1 MIAVTG
7 AGGQLG
13 RTMLSA
19 LRRRGI
25 LGLGFDR
32 HELNIAD
39 QNAVIQK
46 LRPGV
51 FDCIIN
57 CAAYTA
63 VDDAEDHSRDAIA
76 VNAAAPKYLTDTG
89 IPIMHISTDYVFDGR
104 ARQPYEVDSQTAPLS
119 VYGRSKQM
127 GEAALLTSKACG
139 CIIRTSRLYSPTAGT
154 RSFFQ
159 TMLQLLSER
168 QSLGVVSDQFSAPTL
183 AEDLAD
189 ALVELY
195 LQGAHLRSM
204 QVLHFTNTGET
215 SWLGFASAIQER
227 IGTTCKLEAIPAVQ
241 YPAKARRPHY
251 SVLSLQSLQAWR
263 IKPRSWQDALTEACV
278 QCGRIKSGIR
288 NKWLI

>member
-1 MIAVTG
+1 MIAITGVT
-7 AGGQLG
+7 GQLG
-13 RTMLSA
+13 KTILTT
-19 LRRRGI
+19 LKRRGI

-39 QNAVIQK
+39 QNAVVQN

-63 VDDAEDHSRDAIA
+63 VDEAEDHSRDAIA
-76 VNAAAPKYLTDTG
+76 VNATAPKYLTDTG
-89 IPIMHISTDYVFDGR
+89 IPIIHVSTDYVFDGR
-104 ARQPYEVDSQTAPLS
+104 ARQPYEVDSQTAPMS

-139 CIIRTSRLYSPTAGT
+139 CIIRTSRLYTPIAGT

-159 TMLQLLSER
+159 TMLRLLSER

-189 ALVELY
+189 AVVELY

-215 SWLGFASAIQER
+215 SWHGFASAIQER
-227 IGTTCKLEAIPAVQ
+227 IGTTCKLRAIPAVQ
-241 YPAKARRPHY
+241 YPTKARRPHY

-278 QCGRIKSGIR
+278 QCGRMKS
-288 NKWLI
+288 

>member
-39 QNAVIQK
+39 QNAVVQK

-127 GEAALLTSKACG
+127 GEVALLTSKVCG

-189 ALVELY
+189 AVVKLY

-215 SWLGFASAIQER
+215 SWHGFASAIQEK
-227 IGTTCKLEAIPAVQ
+227 IGTDCKLEAVPAVQ
-241 YPAKARRPHY
+241 YPTKARRPHY

-278 QCGRIKSGIR
+278 QCGRIKS
-288 NKWLI
+288 

>member
-13 RTMLSA
+13 RTVLSA

-39 QNAVIQK
+39 QKAVVQN

-63 VDDAEDHSRDAIA
+63 VDDAKDHSWDAIA
-76 VNAAAPKYLTDTG
+76 VNATAPKYLTDTG
-89 IPIMHISTDYVFDGR
+89 IPIIHISTDYVFDGR
-104 ARQPYEVDSQTAPLS
+104 ARQPYEVDSKTAPLS
-119 VYGRSKQM
+119 VYGSSKQM

-139 CIIRTSRLYSPTAGT
+139 CIIRTSRLYSPIAGT
-154 RSFFQ
+154 KSFFQ

-168 QSLGVVSDQFSAPTL
+168 QSLDVVSDQFSAPTL

-215 SWLGFASAIQER
+215 SWHGFASAIQEK
-227 IGTTCKLEAIPAVQ
+227 IGTTCKLKAVPAVQ
-241 YPAKARRPHY
+241 YPTKARRPHY

-278 QCGRIKSGIR
+278 QCGRIKS
-288 NKWLI
+288 

>member
-13 RTMLSA
+13 RTVLSA

-32 HELNIAD
+32 HGINIAD
-39 QNAVIQK
+39 RDAVVQN

-89 IPIMHISTDYVFDGR
+89 IPIIHISTDYVFDGR

-119 VYGRSKQM
+119 VYGSSKQM

-139 CIIRTSRLYSPTAGT
+139 CIIRTSRLYSPIAGT
-154 RSFFQ
+154 KSFFQ

-278 QCGRIKSGIR
+278 QCGRMKS
-288 NKWLI
+288 

>member
-13 RTMLSA
+13 RTVLAA

-25 LGLGFDR
+25 PGLGFDR

-39 QNAVIQK
+39 QDAVVQN

-89 IPIMHISTDYVFDGR
+89 IPIIHISTDYVFDGR

-119 VYGRSKQM
+119 VYGRSKQI

-139 CIIRTSRLYSPTAGT
+139 CIIRTSRLYSPIAGT

-159 TMLQLLSER
+159 TMLRLLSER

-215 SWLGFASAIQER
+215 SWHGFASAIQEK
-227 IGTTCKLEAIPAVQ
+227 IGTTCKLKAVPAVQ
-241 YPAKARRPHY
+241 YPTKARRPHY

-278 QCGRIKSGIR
+278 QCGRIKS
-288 NKWLI
+288 

>member
-13 RTMLSA
+13 RTMLLA

-227 IGTTCKLEAIPAVQ
+227 IGTTCKLKAVLAVQ
-241 YPAKARRPHY
+241 YPTKARRPHY

-278 QCGRIKSGIR
+278 QCGRIKS
-288 NKWLI
+288 

>member
-251 SVLSLQSLQAWR
+251 SVLSLQSLEAWR

-278 QCGRIKSGIR
+278 QCGRIKS
-288 NKWLI
+288 

>member
-1 MIAVTG
+1 M
-7 AGGQLG
+7 
-13 RTMLSA
+13 
-19 LRRRGI
+19 
-25 LGLGFDR
+25 GLGFDR

-183 AEDLAD
+183 AEDLVD

-278 QCGRIKSGIR
+278 QCGRIKS
-288 NKWLI
+288 

>member
-1 MIAVTG
+1 MIAITGVT
-7 AGGQLG
+7 GQLG
-13 RTMLSA
+13 KTILTT
-19 LRRRGI
+19 LKRRGI

-39 QNAVIQK
+39 QNAVVQN

-63 VDDAEDHSRDAIA
+63 VDEAEDHSRDAIA
-76 VNAAAPKYLTDTG
+76 VNATAPKYLTDTG
-89 IPIMHISTDYVFDGR
+89 IPIIHVSTDYVFDGR
-104 ARQPYEVDSQTAPLS
+104 ARQPYEVDSQTAPMS

-139 CIIRTSRLYSPTAGT
+139 CIIRTSRLYSPIAGT

-159 TMLQLLSER
+159 TMLRLLSER
-168 QSLGVVSDQFSAPTL
+168 QSLGVVSDLFSAPTL

-189 ALVELY
+189 AVVELY

-215 SWLGFASAIQER
+215 SWHGFASAIQER
-227 IGTTCKLEAIPAVQ
+227 IGTTCKLRAIPAVQ
-241 YPAKARRPHY
+241 YPTKARRPHY

-278 QCGRIKSGIR
+278 QCGRMKS
-288 NKWLI
+288 

>member
-76 VNAAAPKYLTDTG
+76 VNAAAPKYLTGTG

-204 QVLHFTNTGET
+204 QVLHFTNSGET

-278 QCGRIKSGIR
+278 QCGRIKS
-288 NKWLI
+288 

>member
-119 VYGRSKQM
+119 VYGRSKQI

-227 IGTTCKLEAIPAVQ
+227 IGTTCKLKAVLAVQ
-241 YPAKARRPHY
+241 YPTKARRPHY

-278 QCGRIKSGIR
+278 QCGRIKS
-288 NKWLI
+288 

>member
-63 VDDAEDHSRDAIA
+63 VDDAEDHSSDAFA
-76 VNAAAPKYLTDTG
+76 VNATAPKYLTDTG
-89 IPIMHISTDYVFDGR
+89 IPIIHISTDYVFDGR

-227 IGTTCKLEAIPAVQ
+227 IGTTCKLKAVLAVQ
-241 YPAKARRPHY
+241 YPTKARRPHY

-278 QCGRIKSGIR
+278 QCGRIKS
-288 NKWLI
+288 

>member
-1 MIAVTG
+1 MIAITGVT
-7 AGGQLG
+7 GQLG
-13 RTMLSA
+13 KTMLTT
-19 LRRRGI
+19 LKRRGI

-39 QNAVIQK
+39 QNAVVQN

-63 VDDAEDHSRDAIA
+63 VDEAEDHSRDAIA
-76 VNAAAPKYLTDTG
+76 VNATAPKYLTDTG
-89 IPIMHISTDYVFDGR
+89 IPIIHVSTDYVFDGR
-104 ARQPYEVDSQTAPLS
+104 ARQPYEVDSQTAPMS

-127 GEAALLTSKACG
+127 AALLTSKACG
-139 CIIRTSRLYSPTAGT
+139 CIIRTSRLYSPIAGT
-154 RSFFQ
+154 KSFFQ

-168 QSLGVVSDQFSAPTL
+168 QSLDVVSDQFSAPTL

-215 SWLGFASAIQER
+215 SWHGFASAIQEK
-227 IGTTCKLEAIPAVQ
+227 IGTTCKLKAVPAVQ
-241 YPAKARRPHY
+241 YPTKARRPHY

-278 QCGRIKSGIR
+278 QCGRIKS
-288 NKWLI
+288 

>member
-119 VYGRSKQM
+119 VYGSSKQM

-278 QCGRIKSGIR
+278 QCGRIKS
-288 NKWLI
+288 

>member
-139 CIIRTSRLYSPTAGT
+139 CIIRTSRLYSPIAGT
-154 RSFFQ
+154 KSFFQ
-159 TMLQLLSER
+159 TMLQLLPER

-278 QCGRIKSGIR
+278 QCGRIKS
-288 NKWLI
+288 

>member
-76 VNAAAPKYLTDTG
+76 VNAAAPKYLSDTG
-89 IPIMHISTDYVFDGR
+89 IAIMHSSTDYVFDGR
-104 ARQPYEVDSQTAPLS
+104 SRQPYEVDSQTAPLS

-227 IGTTCKLEAIPAVQ
+227 IGTTCKLKAVLAVQ
-241 YPAKARRPHY
+241 YPTKARRPHY

-278 QCGRIKSGIR
+278 QCGRIKS
-288 NKWLI
+288 

>member
-7 AGGQLG
+7 AGGQSG

-278 QCGRIKSGIR
+278 QCGRIKS
-288 NKWLI
+288 

>member
-1 MIAVTG
+1 MIAITGVT
-7 AGGQLG
+7 GQLG
-13 RTMLSA
+13 KTMLTP
-19 LRRRGI
+19 LKRRGI

-39 QNAVIQK
+39 QNAVVQN
-46 LRPGV
+46 LRPSV

-63 VDDAEDHSRDAIA
+63 VDEAEDHSRDAIA
-76 VNAAAPKYLTDTG
+76 VNATAPKYLTDTG
-89 IPIMHISTDYVFDGR
+89 IPIIHVSTDYVFDGR
-104 ARQPYEVDSQTAPLS
+104 ARQPYEVDSQTAPMS

-139 CIIRTSRLYSPTAGT
+139 CIIRTSRLYSPIAGT

-215 SWLGFASAIQER
+215 SWHGFASAIQER

-241 YPAKARRPHY
+241 YPTKARRPHY

-278 QCGRIKSGIR
+278 QCGRIKS
-288 NKWLI
+288 

>member
-1 MIAVTG
+1 MIAITGVT
-7 AGGQLG
+7 GQLG
-13 RTMLSA
+13 KTMMKTLK
-19 LRRRGI
+19 RRGI

-39 QNAVIQK
+39 QNAVVQN

-89 IPIMHISTDYVFDGR
+89 IPIIHVSTDYVFDGR
-104 ARQPYEVDSQTAPLS
+104 ARQPYEVDSQTAPMS

-168 QSLGVVSDQFSAPTL
+168 QSLDVVSDQFSAPTL

-215 SWLGFASAIQER
+215 SWHGFASAIQEK
-227 IGTTCKLEAIPAVQ
+227 IGTTCKLKAVPAVQ
-241 YPAKARRPHY
+241 YPTKARRPHY

-278 QCGRIKSGIR
+278 QCGRIKS
-288 NKWLI
+288 

>member
-1 MIAVTG
+1 MHEVIAVTG

-13 RTMLSA
+13 RTVLSA

-25 LGLGFDR
+25 LELGFDR

-39 QNAVIQK
+39 QKAVVQT
-46 LRPGV
+46 LQPGV
-51 FDCIIN
+51 FDCVIN

-63 VDDAEDHSRDAIA
+63 VDDAEDHSSDAFA
-76 VNAAAPKYLTDTG
+76 VNATAPKYLTDTG
-89 IPIMHISTDYVFDGR
+89 IPIIHISTDYVFDGR

-119 VYGRSKQM
+119 VYGRSKQR

-139 CIIRTSRLYSPTAGT
+139 CIIRTSRLYSPIAGT
-154 RSFFQ
+154 KSFFQ

-215 SWLGFASAIQER
+215 SWHGFASAIQEK
-227 IGTTCKLEAIPAVQ
+227 IGTTCKLKAVPAVQ
-241 YPAKARRPHY
+241 YPTKAWRPHY

-278 QCGRIKSGIR
+278 QCGRIKS
-288 NKWLI
+288 

>member
-13 RTMLSA
+13 KTVLSA

-39 QNAVIQK
+39 QKAVVQN

-51 FDCIIN
+51 FECIIN

-63 VDDAEDHSRDAIA
+63 VDDAEDHSWDAIA
-76 VNAAAPKYLTDTG
+76 VNATAPKYLKDTG
-89 IPIMHISTDYVFDGR
+89 IPIIHISTDYVFDGR
-104 ARQPYEVDSQTAPLS
+104 ARQPYEVDSKTAPLS
-119 VYGRSKQM
+119 VYGCSKQT

-139 CIIRTSRLYSPTAGT
+139 CIIRTSRLYSPIAGT

-159 TMLQLLSER
+159 TMLRLLSER

-189 ALVELY
+189 AVVELY

-215 SWLGFASAIQER
+215 SWHGFASAIQER

-241 YPAKARRPHY
+241 YPTKARRPHY

-278 QCGRIKSGIR
+278 QCGRMKS
-288 NKWLI
+288 

>member
-63 VDDAEDHSRDAIA
+63 VDEAEDHSRDAIA

-278 QCGRIKSGIR
+278 QCGRIKS
-288 NKWLI
+288 

>member
-13 RTMLSA
+13 RTVLSA

-39 QNAVIQK
+39 QKAVVQN

-63 VDDAEDHSRDAIA
+63 VDDAEDHSWDAIA
-76 VNAAAPKYLTDTG
+76 VNATAPKYLTDTG
-89 IPIMHISTDYVFDGR
+89 IPIIHISTDYVFDGR

-139 CIIRTSRLYSPTAGT
+139 CIIRTSRLYSPIAGT
-154 RSFFQ
+154 KSFFQ

-168 QSLGVVSDQFSAPTL
+168 QSLDVVSDQFSAPTL

-215 SWLGFASAIQER
+215 SWHGFASAIQEK
-227 IGTTCKLEAIPAVQ
+227 IGTTCKLKAVPAVQ
-241 YPAKARRPHY
+241 YPTKARRPHY

-278 QCGRIKSGIR
+278 QCGRIKS
-288 NKWLI
+288 

>member
-183 AEDLAD
+183 AEDLED

-278 QCGRIKSGIR
+278 QCGRIKS
-288 NKWLI
+288 

>member
-1 MIAVTG
+1 VHEVIAVTG

-227 IGTTCKLEAIPAVQ
+227 IGTTCKLKAVLAVQ
-241 YPAKARRPHY
+241 YPTKARRPHY

-278 QCGRIKSGIR
+278 QCGRIKS
-288 NKWLI
+288 

>member
-63 VDDAEDHSRDAIA
+63 VDDAEDHSSDAFA
-76 VNAAAPKYLTDTG
+76 VNATAPKYLTDTG
-89 IPIMHISTDYVFDGR
+89 IPIIHISTDYVFDGR

-119 VYGRSKQM
+119 VYGRSKQR

-139 CIIRTSRLYSPTAGT
+139 CIIRTSRLYSPIAGT
-154 RSFFQ
+154 KSFFQ

-215 SWLGFASAIQER
+215 SWHGFASAIQEK
-227 IGTTCKLEAIPAVQ
+227 IGTTCKLKAVPAVQ
-241 YPAKARRPHY
+241 YPTKARRPHY

-278 QCGRIKSGIR
+278 QCGRIKS
-288 NKWLI
+288 

>member
-13 RTMLSA
+13 RTVLAA

-25 LGLGFDR
+25 PGLGFDR

-39 QNAVIQK
+39 QDAVVQN

-183 AEDLAD
+183 AEVLAD

-278 QCGRIKSGIR
+278 QCGRIKS
-288 NKWLI
+288 

>member
-76 VNAAAPKYLTDTG
+76 VNAAAPKYLTDTR

-278 QCGRIKSGIR
+278 QCGRIKS
-288 NKWLI
+288 

>member
-1 MIAVTG
+1 MHEVIAVTG

-63 VDDAEDHSRDAIA
+63 VDDAEDHSWGAIA
-76 VNAAAPKYLTDTG
+76 VNATAPKYLTDTG
-89 IPIMHISTDYVFDGR
+89 IPIIHISTDYVFDGR

-278 QCGRIKSGIR
+278 QCGRIKS
-288 NKWLI
+288 

>member
-1 MIAVTG
+1 MIAVTSD
-7 AGGQLG
+7 GGQLG

-278 QCGRIKSGIR
+278 QCGRIKS
-288 NKWLI
+288 

>member
-241 YPAKARRPHY
+241 YPAKARRPHS
-251 SVLSLQSLQAWR
+251 SVLSLLSLQACR
-263 IKPRSWQDALTEACV
+263 FKPRSWKDALTEACV
-278 QCGRIKSGIR
+278 LCGRIKS
-288 NKWLI
+288 

>member
-119 VYGRSKQM
+119 VYGRSKQL

-278 QCGRIKSGIR
+278 QCGRIKS
-288 NKWLI
+288 

>member
-159 TMLQLLSER
+159 TRLQLLSER

-278 QCGRIKSGIR
+278 QCGRIKS
-288 NKWLI
+288 

>member
-13 RTMLSA
+13 RTVLAA

-25 LGLGFDR
+25 PGLGFDR

-39 QNAVIQK
+39 QDAVVQN

-278 QCGRIKSGIR
+278 QCGRIKS
-288 NKWLI
+288 

>member
-13 RTMLSA
+13 RTVLSA

-25 LGLGFDR
+25 LELGFDR

-39 QNAVIQK
+39 QKAVVQT
-46 LRPGV
+46 LQPGV
-51 FDCIIN
+51 FDCVIN

-63 VDDAEDHSRDAIA
+63 VDDAEDHSSDAFA
-76 VNAAAPKYLTDTG
+76 VNATAPKYLTDTG
-89 IPIMHISTDYVFDGR
+89 IPIIHISTDYVFDGR

-119 VYGRSKQM
+119 VYGRSKQR

-139 CIIRTSRLYSPTAGT
+139 CIIRTSRLYSPIAGT
-154 RSFFQ
+154 KSFFQ

-215 SWLGFASAIQER
+215 SWHGFASAIQEK
-227 IGTTCKLEAIPAVQ
+227 IGTTCKLKAVPAVQ
-241 YPAKARRPHY
+241 YPTKARRPHY
-251 SVLSLQSLQAWR
+251 SVLSLQSLQAWQ

-278 QCGRIKSGIR
+278 QCGRIKS
-288 NKWLI
+288 

>member
-1 MIAVTG
+1 MIAITGVT
-7 AGGQLG
+7 GQLG
-13 RTMLSA
+13 KTMLTT
-19 LRRRGI
+19 LKRRGI

-39 QNAVIQK
+39 QNAVVQN

-57 CAAYTA
+57 CAYTA
-63 VDDAEDHSRDAIA
+63 VDEAEDHSRDAIA
-76 VNAAAPKYLTDTG
+76 VNATAPKYLTDTG
-89 IPIMHISTDYVFDGR
+89 IPIIHVSTDYVFDGR
-104 ARQPYEVDSQTAPLS
+104 ARQPYEVDSQTAPMS

-139 CIIRTSRLYSPTAGT
+139 CIIRTSRLYSPIAGT
-154 RSFFQ
+154 KSFFQ

-168 QSLGVVSDQFSAPTL
+168 QSLDVVSDQFSAPTL

-215 SWLGFASAIQER
+215 SWHGFASAIQEK
-227 IGTTCKLEAIPAVQ
+227 IGTTCKLKAVPAVQ
-241 YPAKARRPHY
+241 YPTKARRPHY

-278 QCGRIKSGIR
+278 QCGRIKS
-288 NKWLI
+288 

>member
-1 MIAVTG
+1 MHEVIAVTG

-278 QCGRIKSGIR
+278 QCGRIKS
-288 NKWLI
+288 

>member
-13 RTMLSA
+13 RTVLSA

-39 QNAVIQK
+39 QKAVVQN

-63 VDDAEDHSRDAIA
+63 VDDAEDHSWDAIA
-76 VNAAAPKYLTDTG
+76 VNATAPKYLTDTG
-89 IPIMHISTDYVFDGR
+89 IPIIHISTDYVFDGR

-119 VYGRSKQM
+119 VYGRSKQI

-139 CIIRTSRLYSPTAGT
+139 CIIRTSRLYSPIAGT

-159 TMLQLLSER
+159 TMLRLLSER

-189 ALVELY
+189 AVVELY

-215 SWLGFASAIQER
+215 SWHGFASAIQEK
-227 IGTTCKLEAIPAVQ
+227 IGTTCKLEVVPAVQ
-241 YPAKARRPHY
+241 YPTKARRPHY

-278 QCGRIKSGIR
+278 QCGRIKS
-288 NKWLI
+288 

>member
-1 MIAVTG
+1 MIAITGVT
-7 AGGQLG
+7 GQLG
-13 RTMLSA
+13 KTMLTT
-19 LRRRGI
+19 LKRRGI

-39 QNAVIQK
+39 QNAVVQN

-63 VDDAEDHSRDAIA
+63 VDEAEDHSRDAIA
-76 VNAAAPKYLTDTG
+76 VNATAPKYLTDTG
-89 IPIMHISTDYVFDGR
+89 IPIIHVSTDYVFDGR

-119 VYGRSKQM
+119 VYGSSKQM

-139 CIIRTSRLYSPTAGT
+139 CIIRTSRLYSPIAGT
-154 RSFFQ
+154 KSFFQ

-168 QSLGVVSDQFSAPTL
+168 QSLDVVSDQFSAPTL

-215 SWLGFASAIQER
+215 SWHGFASAIQEK
-227 IGTTCKLEAIPAVQ
+227 IGTTCKLKAVPAVQ
-241 YPAKARRPHY
+241 YPTKARRPHY

-278 QCGRIKSGIR
+278 QCGRIKS
-288 NKWLI
+288 